1 MGTGMVPFGLAG
13 PFRPL
18 AHRAPCWLCQP
29 AARWRPN
36 PGGLRALLCLA
47 LASHSWGRLPAGNRD
62 PGLALRCSH
71 PSADRLS
78 PGRATVA
85 LPPVS
90 SYVAIIYYGSQ
101 GDLRTVEMLIR
112 ALPCVRAA
120 PNSQGWG
127 PQDPKRPCA
136 PHVALLVSSPL
147 SCFCRRCHVRE
158 PLPWRTGLQQGCCP
172 AAGVRVNADT
182 LPCVVPCA
190 AAAWPPRA
198 LVIASRDIRAPWL
211 LLRAC
216 WASALSSMHFRC

>member
-1 MGTGMVPFGLAG
+1 M
-13 PFRPL
+13 
-18 AHRAPCWLCQP
+18 
-29 AARWRPN
+29 
-36 PGGLRALLCLA
+36 
-47 LASHSWGRLPAGNRD
+47 PAGNRD

-127 PQDPKRPCA
+127 PKYPVLCHLCGGSARRWRCRSADTNSQGWGPQDPRGLLAHLA
-136 PHVALLVSSPL
+136 PHVALRPCFL
-147 SCFCRRCHVRE
+147 SGRLCPHRPSAALGASFGVLHVLAH
-158 PLPWRTGLQQGCCP
+158 PPDVVYWRHLTEGVARP
-172 AAGVRVNADT
+172 AT
-182 LPCVVPCA
+182 
-190 AAAWPPRA
+190 RA
-198 LVIASRDIRAPWL
+198 SAAPWSQSYATSVSHL
-211 LLRAC
+211 LA
-216 WASALSSMHFRC
+216 